1 VRRYKGDT
9 KGTATATRCDE
20 PEPAATFR
28 SRTAG
33 SQVESRG
40 SAIHKY
46 KGNVQGAQLNLAATK
61 RSAAEDAAMKACV
74 LCDVGRMEVREV
86 PQPPVGTRDVLLRI
100 SAVGICGTDAHIF
113 SGHANYNTDA
123 TGKNIPLSVQPQIL
137 GHEISGQVAEVG
149 GEVRDL
155 APGDRVVIDQGLSC
169 VSTRRELRCEYCLSG
184 DSHQCAFYTE
194 HGITGLPGGL
204 AEFIA
209 VPASNAV
216 RLTTDLD
223 MKEAALSEP
232 LGCVIHSSD
241 AVTRAQARFAIGAAS
256 QERRVRHVL
265 ICGAGPSGLL
275 HLQYLRRVLGYDGW
289 LMVSEP
295 NEMKRELAKK
305 FGADV
310 VLDPSGGEMGAAVR
324 EHTQGGG
331 VEYLIE
337 ASGQGRAFAAISSVI
352 RKQATVLL
360 YGHGH
365 AGFGLSLLNNVM
377 FKEPCLVTPVGAS
390 GGFEKDGR
398 PSTYA
403 RALRL
408 IEQGKISVAP
418 FITHRF
424 ASLGDVQGAL
434 AGGMNAADY
443 VKGVVA
449 LQ

>member
-1 VRRYKGDT
+1 
-9 KGTATATRCDE
+9 
-20 PEPAATFR
+20 
-28 SRTAG
+28 
-33 SQVESRG
+33 
-40 SAIHKY
+40 
-46 KGNVQGAQLNLAATK
+46 
-61 RSAAEDAAMKACV
+61 MKACV
-74 LCDVGRMEVREV
+74 LYDVGRMEVREV
-86 PQPPVGTRDVLLRI
+86 AEPQVGARDVLLRI

-113 SGHANYNTDA
+113 GGHANYNTDA
-123 TGKNIPLSVQPQIL
+123 DGKTVSLAVQPQIL
-137 GHEISGQVAEVG
+137 GHEVSGEVVEVG
-149 GEVRDL
+149 SEVRDL
-155 APGDRVVIDQGLSC
+155 VVGDRVVIDQGLNC
-169 VSTRRELRCEYCLSG
+169 VSARREPQCEYCQSG
-184 DSHQCAFYTE
+184 DSHQCAFYAE

-209 VPASNAV
+209 VAESNAV

-223 MKEAALSEP
+223 MKEATLSEP

-241 AVTRAQARFAIGAAS
+241 AVARAHARFAIGGAAPS
-256 QERRVRHVL
+256 PERRVRHVL
-265 ICGAGPSGLL
+265 ICGAGPAGLL
-275 HLQYLRRVLGYDGW
+275 HLQYLRRVLGYDGFV
-289 LMVSEP
+289 MVSEP
-295 NEMKRELAKK
+295 NEMKRGLAKK

-310 VLDPSGGEMGAAVR
+310 VVDPSNGDLSATVR
-324 EHTQGGG
+324 EHTNGGG

-365 AGFGLSLLNNVM
+365 AGFELSLLNNVM

-390 GGFEKDGR
+390 GGFEKDER
-398 PSTYA
+398 PTTYA

-408 IEQGKISVAP
+408 IEQGTISVAP
-418 FITHRF
+418 FITHRYG
-424 ASLGDVQGAL
+424 SLGDVQGAL

>member
-1 VRRYKGDT
+1 
-9 KGTATATRCDE
+9 
-20 PEPAATFR
+20 
-28 SRTAG
+28 
-33 SQVESRG
+33 
-40 SAIHKY
+40 
-46 KGNVQGAQLNLAATK
+46 
-61 RSAAEDAAMKACV
+61 MKACV
-74 LCDVGRMEVREV
+74 LCDVGRIEVREV
-86 PQPPVGTRDVLLRI
+86 PQPRVGACDVLLRI
-100 SAVGICGTDAHIF
+100 AAVGICGTDAHIF
-113 SGHANYNTDA
+113 SGHANYNTDSA
-123 TGKNIPLSVQPQIL
+123 GKNIPLSAQPQIL

-155 APGDRVVIDQGLSC
+155 AVDDRVVMDQGLNC
-169 VSTRRELRCEYCLSG
+169 VSTNREPRCEYCLSG

-209 VPASNAV
+209 VPASNTV
-216 RLTTDLD
+216 RLTADLD
-223 MKEAALSEP
+223 MREAALSEP

-241 AVTRAQARFAIGAAS
+241 AVARAHARFAIGGAAAS
-256 QERRVRHVL
+256 PERRVRHVL

-275 HLQYLRRVLGYDGW
+275 FLQYLRRVLGYDGL

-295 NEMKRELAKK
+295 NEMKRGLAKK
-305 FGADV
+305 FGADF
-310 VLDPSGGEMGAAVR
+310 VLDPGDGEMGAAVR
-324 EHTQGGG
+324 EHTKGGG

-337 ASGQGRAFAAISSVI
+337 ASGQGRAFAAISSLI

-365 AGFGLSLLNNVM
+365 AGVELSLLNNVM
-377 FKEPCLVTPVGAS
+377 FKEPSLVTPVGAS

-398 PSTYA
+398 PSTYT

-408 IEQGKISVAP
+408 IEQGKISVRP
-418 FITHRF
+418 FITHRYS
-424 ASLGDVQGAL
+424 SLGDVQGAL